1 MEASL
6 AALNIADGE
15 EEPLVVPENT
25 QDLGQDFSL
34 YVLPRKLEQLG
45 QNLMRWRSVKKKQR
59 NQTKASLESR
69 LQVLEDYNPDEAT
82 LAEIGENGN
91 MVSSMEGVLQTASTY
106 FAELFTTS
114 TMGNTAPIYNNVKE
128 MITLEMN
135 IVLVAPFI
143 EDEVKAA
150 LRTMSPLK
158 ASAERIIC
166 IPLAKSKPSDEL
178 VWRCDPTGVYSP
190 KSGYRLLSET
200 AIHQHTLSLDTYS
213 SLFFSFYSS
222 LWELPVP
229 AKCKTFMWRFMHNFV
244 PTFSNLCLRKL
255 MVRNMCPLC
264 ELHADT
270 TDHMVFSCSIT
281 QQILGLVGLP
291 STPIVH
297 NQDSNATFATWF
309 LQADKRNIMVI
320 VLTFWATWY
329 ARNKLIHEGT
339 VCSVTR
345 VSTFVLAYLREFDS
359 LEALAIPAKMTK
371 DVK

>member
-1 MEASL
+1 
-6 AALNIADGE
+6 
-15 EEPLVVPENT
+15 
-25 QDLGQDFSL
+25 
-34 YVLPRKLEQLG
+34 
-45 QNLMRWRSVKKKQR
+45 MRWRSVKKKQR

-82 LAEIGENGN
+82 LAEIGE
-91 MVSSMEGVLQTASTY
+91 TASTY

-158 ASAERIIC
+158 ASGQRVNYDKSLLFFSANTADYLKDSISSMLGVRVSTNPEKYLGL
-166 IPLAKSKPSDEL
+166 PTMVAKSKPSDEL